1 MSNEVPRDELI
12 TAVLQAVAAFQDAA
26 DQVDEAAA
34 RRLGV
39 NRTDLRCL
47 GSLTRAG
54 AMTAGQLAAAAGLSP
69 GAATTAVDR
78 LADAGFARR
87 VRDQQD
93 RRRVTVEA
101 TPTAHA
107 RSEEIWGPI
116 GHESHQ
122 RLSRRTDAQLR
133 AIRDFL
139 EEGRRLQV
147 EHAARIARERGAAV
161 RATRSGTSSQ

>member
-1 MSNEVPRDELI
+1 LSNQMARAELVSAI
-12 TAVLQAVAAFQDAA
+12 MRAVAAFQDGA

-47 GSLTRAG
+47 GILTRSG

-78 LADAGFARR
+78 LADAGYARR
-87 VRDQQD
+87 VRDQHD

-101 TPTAHA
+101 TPAAHA
-107 RSEEIWGPI
+107 RAGEIWGPI
-116 GHESHQ
+116 AQESHRQ
-122 RLSRRTDAQLR
+122 LSRRSDAQLR

-139 EEGRRLQV
+139 EDGRLLQV
-147 EHAARIARERGAAV
+147 EHAARIRGF
-161 RATRSGTSSQ
+161 